1 VENRSPRDE
10 PLLLPGQL
18 GHLDH
23 LPRKPPRRRQ
33 ADARHLGTLHPHPPS
48 WPGGENAAAED
59 ANDHTHPG
67 WRDLPVVER
76 PPQNHGAAAHPKALS
91 GWRKRWE
98 PLLPAGWLER
108 GGPIR
113 TQRGQPATRHVPGG
127 APGGGYDMS
136 AGPGAAEHPG
146 GQLGLF

>member
-1 VENRSPRDE
+1 VGCGWVAEWV
-10 PLLLPGQL
+10 
-18 GHLDH
+18 HLIGD
-23 LPRKPPRRRQ
+23 
-33 ADARHLGTLHPHPPS
+33 
-48 WPGGENAAAED
+48 GGENAAAED

-76 PPQNHGAAAHPKALS
+76 PPQNHGGAAHTTALA
-91 GWRKRWE
+91 GWRKRWG

-113 TQRGQPATRHVPGG
+113 TQRAQPATRHVPGG

-136 AGPGAAEHPG
+136 AGPGAPEHPG